1 MLRVIMYFVFDCN
14 DICDDAHWATRPDY
28 HDKNYIDHDH
38 DDASI
43 DSKGDVHTYV
53 HDHHDRHDQ

>member
-1 MLRVIMYFVFDCN
+1 MYFVFDCN